1 MRLKGGWQNKILR
14 VNLTDKEITIEKLD
28 EEDAKKFIGARGLGT
43 KILYDEIDPEI
54 DALSEDNKLI
64 FAAGPLT
71 GTASISASRY
81 EVVSKGPLTGAIA
94 GSNSGGNWGPEMK
107 YAGYDAIIIE
117 GKADEP
123 VYLVIED
130 DEVSIESAEEIWG
143 MDTTETDN
151 KLKEKH
157 GNSFK
162 STSIGPAGENQVRFA
177 SVMNDRDRAAGRS
190 GVGAVMG
197 SKNLK
202 SVLIRG
208 TKGIKVVD
216 VEGFRNTLDD
226 SLQKIEENDVTSEGL
241 PTLGTPVL
249 VNVINGVGSFPTR
262 NFQEG
267 VFEGAEEI
275 SGETLKDD
283 LLIRNKACNGCP
295 IGCGRVSATPEGTI
309 GEGPEYETIWAFG
322 ADCGID
328 DLEAIIEANNICNK
342 EGLDTITMGT
352 TIACAMELYE
362 KGIMPEEDT
371 ELDLEFGNAEA
382 MVEAVKK
389 TANKE
394 GIGKLLAK
402 GSYRLA
408 EHYGHP
414 ELSMSSKKQEYP
426 AYDPRGIQGIG
437 LNYATSNRGGCHVRG
452 YTISSEI
459 LGLPE
464 QTDRLSTE
472 GKPGLVKTFQDLTA
486 AVDSSGT
493 CLFTTFALGAGDI
506 ADFMTTIT
514 GVEYTP
520 DDIMEAGER
529 IYNLERMFN
538 YEAGVGPEEDKLA
551 PRLMEEPIPEGPSE
565 GEISHIDEMIKE
577 YYSVRGWTEDGELTE
592 EKKEELG
599 LPS

>member
-1 MRLKGGWQNKILR
+1 MRAKGGWQNKILR
-14 VNLTDKEITIEKLD
+14 INLSDKEIKTEKLD
-28 EEDAKKFIGARGLGT
+28 KEDAKKYLGARGLGT
-43 KILYDEIDPEI
+43 KILYDEVDPEV
-54 DALSEDNKLI
+54 DPLSSENKLI

-71 GTASISASRY
+71 GTASVSASRY
-81 EVVSKGPLTGAIA
+81 NVVTKGPLTGAIA

-123 VYLVIED
+123 VYIVIED

-143 MDTTETDN
+143 MNTTEADR

-157 GNSFK
+157 GRSFR
-162 STSIGPAGENQVRFA
+162 SNSIGPAGEKEVKFA
-177 SVMNDRDRAAGRS
+177 SIMNDRDRAAGRS

-208 TKGIKVVD
+208 TKGVKVAD
-216 VEGFRNTLDD
+216 VEGFKDALDSSMD
-226 SLQKIEENDVTSEGL
+226 KIEENDVTNEGL
-241 PTLGTPVL
+241 PTLGTPIL

-295 IGCGRVSATPEGTI
+295 IGCGRVTATPETEI

-342 EGLDTITMGT
+342 EGLDTISMGT

-362 KGIMPEEDT
+362 KGIMPEDDT
-371 ELDLEFGNAEA
+371 DLELEFGNAEA

-389 TANKE
+389 TVKKE
-394 GIGKLLAK
+394 GIGKLLAE

-408 EHYGHP
+408 DHYGHP

-452 YTISSEI
+452 YTISPEI
-459 LGLPE
+459 LGIPE
-464 QTDRLSTE
+464 QFDRLSTE

-493 CLFTTFALGAGDI
+493 CLFTTFALGAEDI

-514 GVEYTP
+514 GIEYTP
-520 DDIMEAGER
+520 DDIMTLGER
-529 IYNLERMFN
+529 VYNLERMFN
-538 YEAGVGPEEDKLA
+538 YAAGVGPEEDKLA

-565 GEISHIDEMIKE
+565 GHTSKLDEMIE
-577 YYSVRGWTEDGELTE
+577 DYYTARGWTEEGELTE
-592 EKKEELG
+592 DKKKELG
-599 LPS
+599 LTS